1 MTPHPLLP
9 LTPARTMASMAGVSA
24 AVLVATAWWWGTDSP
39 AVWMAATAA
48 SALVW
53 LICVVSLE
61 VMLRMTQAG
70 HGIASVFAGMLV
82 RLACTMTLVLAAPA
96 AAPQLT
102 SLPIVASGLVHML
115 MLNYLAGLA
124 VETVMAAKL
133 ASKFQPQG
141 FQPPSVGPANQS
153 PGNPAA

>member
-24 AVLVATAWWWGTDSP
+24 VVLVTTAWWWGAETP
-39 AVWMAATAA
+39 AVWVAATAA

-61 VMLRMTQAG
+61 VMLRMTHAG

-96 AAPQLT
+96 AAPKLT
-102 SLPIVASGLVHML
+102 SLPILASGLVHML

-124 VETVMAAKL
+124 VETVVAARL
-133 ASKFQPQG
+133 ASKFQPLG
-141 FQPPSVGPANQS
+141 ATPASQPPT
-153 PGNPAA
+153 NPTA